1 MHIFITGTAGFIG
14 SFLTKALIAEGHR
27 VFGIDSVNDYYD
39 PQLKL
44 DRLKACGI
52 GEIRPGRSQVST
64 VLPGYRF
71 MQANLCDKK
80 MLTEIFREQHFD
92 CAVNLAAQAGVRYS
106 LQNPDSYVHN
116 NVEGFMHLLE
126 ACRHY
131 GCKRLLYASS
141 SSVYGNDTE
150 VPFRETARVDHPV
163 SIYAATKKSN
173 ELMAYTYSQL
183 YGIETTGLR
192 FFTVYGPYGRPDM
205 APFLFADA
213 IRCGRTVKI
222 FNRGEL
228 FRDFTYIDDI
238 VAGIVSII
246 RQKELIR
253 REVPGVPAVIY
264 NIGHGSPVPL
274 MDFIRTIEK
283 YMGREAVKEYVG
295 MQPGDVYR
303 TWADTTRL
311 KEDFGYTPTTSLEE
325 GIKRFISWFRSYYGK
340 NDETRSSSQ

>member
-14 SFLTKALIAEGHR
+14 SFLTKALIADGHR
-27 VFGIDSVNDYYD
+27 VFGIDSINDYYA

-44 DRLKACGI
+44 DRLRMCGI
-52 GEIRPGRSQVST
+52 KDIRPEQPQDST
-64 VLPGYRF
+64 TLTGYRF
-71 MQANLCDKK
+71 MQADLCNKK
-80 MLTEIFREQHFD
+80 MLMELFRKQRFD
-92 CAVNLAAQAGVRYS
+92 CAVNLAGQAGVRYS
-106 LQNPDSYVHN
+106 IENPDSYVRN

-131 GCKRLLYASS
+131 GCRRLLYASS

-150 VPFRETARVDHPV
+150 VPFSENVRTDHPV

-183 YGIETTGLR
+183 YNIETIGLR

-213 IRCGRTVKI
+213 IRCGRTIKI

-238 VAGIVSII
+238 VTGIAKII
-246 RQKELIR
+246 RRNGLV
-253 REVPGVPAVIY
+253 REDVPGIPAVIY

-283 YMGREAVKEYVG
+283 YMECEALKEYVG

-303 TWADTTRL
+303 TWADTSRL
-311 KEDFGYTPTTSLEE
+311 KEDYDYILTTSLEE
-325 GIKRFISWFRSYYGK
+325 GISQFIGWFRQYYGK
-340 NDETRSSSQ
+340 G